1 VNPLR
6 RTLLRAAAGAPLAAL
21 LAAGLL
27 RPGRVLAS
35 PRNDDAFEARTLAE
49 ALRRI
54 GANEAVPSPEIQIKA
69 PEIAEN
75 GAVVSVEVVSNIP
88 ATRRIA
94 LVVDKNPL
102 PLILQFDF
110 APGVKPQLGTRI
122 KMAETS
128 QLRAVVEAGGK
139 TYTALREIKVTLGG
153 CGS

>member
-1 VNPLR
+1 LNPLR
-6 RTLLRAAAGAPLAAL
+6 RILLRAAGGAPLAAL

-27 RPGRVLAS
+27 RPGRVLAT
-35 PRNDDAFEARTLAE
+35 PRNDGAFEARTLAE

-54 GANEAVPSPEIQIKA
+54 GAQEAAPSPEIQIKA

-75 GAVVSVEVVSNIP
+75 GAVVAVEVVSNLP

-94 LVVDKNPL
+94 IVVDKNPF
-102 PLILQFDF
+102 PLILQVDF
-110 APGVKPQLGTRI
+110 APGVRPQLATRI

-128 QLRAVVEAGGK
+128 ALRAVVEAGGK
-139 TYTALREIKVTLGG
+139 TYTVLREIKVTLGG

>member
-1 VNPLR
+1 MNPLR
-6 RTLLRAAAGAPLAAL
+6 RTLLRAAAGAPLATL

-27 RPGRVLAS
+27 RPGRVVAS
-35 PRNDDAFEARTLAE
+35 PRNDAAFKANTLHE
-49 ALRRI
+49 ALRGI
-54 GANEAVPSPEIQIKA
+54 EAEHASPSAEIQIKA

-102 PLILQFDF
+102 PMIFQFDF
-110 APGVKPQLGTRI
+110 AQGVKPQLATRI
-122 KMAETS
+122 KMAES
-128 QLRAVVEAGGK
+128 SMVRAVVEAGGK
-139 TYTALREIKVTLGG
+139 TYTAMREVKVTLGG

>member
-1 VNPLR
+1 MNALR
-6 RTLLRAAAGAPLAAL
+6 RTLLRVAAGAPLAPL

-35 PRNDDAFEARTLAE
+35 PRNDAAFDVKDVTE

-54 GANEAVPSPEIQIKA
+54 GAEQATATPEIQIKA

-94 LVVDKNPL
+94 VLVDKNPL
-102 PLILQFDF
+102 PLIFEF
-110 APGVKPQLGTRI
+110 EFGPGVKPQVATRI

-128 QLRAVVEAGGK
+128 MLRAVVEAGGK
-139 TYTALREIKVTLGG
+139 TYTALREVKVTLGG

>member
-35 PRNDDAFEARTLAE
+35 PRNDAAFEARTLAE
-49 ALRRI
+49 ALHRI
-54 GANEAVPSPEIQIKA
+54 GADQASPSTEIQIKA

-75 GAVVSVEVVSNIP
+75 GAVVSVEVMSNIP

-94 LVVDKNPL
+94 IVADKNPL
-102 PLILQFDF
+102 PLILQVDF
-110 APGVKPQLGTRI
+110 APGVKPQLATRI

-128 QLRAVVEAGGK
+128 MLRAVVVAGDK
-139 TYTALREIKVTLGG
+139 TYTAFREVKVTLGG